1 MKSIEEYRQELAEKL
16 GVEAETLR
24 FKVQPGSPP
33 RFDVT
38 VDEKDLT
45 PEQEQVVIAFVSENP
60 DVGKA
65 KKARASVQPSQP
77 KARCQFCKE
86 TSVDSARVGESL
98 QRIPYCAEHAEKA
111 NSEADRIFKRVTRPC
126 SKCGAPAPFYPH
138 TSDCFYMKGRHG
150 GRP

>member
-1 MKSIEEYRQELAEKL
+1 MKSIEDYRRDLAEKL
-16 GVEAETLR
+16 GVEAERLH
-24 FKVQPGSPP
+24 FEVQPGSPP
-33 RFDVT
+33 SFDVM
-38 VDEKDLT
+38 VDGKDLT
-45 PEQEQVVIAFVSENP
+45 QDQEQTVIAFVGDNP
-60 DVGKA
+60 DVGRA
-65 KKARASVQPSQP
+65 KKARAPVQPPQP

-138 TSDCFYMKGRHG
+138 TPDCFYMKGRHG